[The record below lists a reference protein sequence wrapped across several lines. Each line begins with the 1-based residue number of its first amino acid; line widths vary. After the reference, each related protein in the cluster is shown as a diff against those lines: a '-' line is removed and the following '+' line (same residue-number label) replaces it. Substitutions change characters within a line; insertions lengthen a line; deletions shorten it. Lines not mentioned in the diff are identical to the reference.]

1 MPHSDLR
8 GAHMS
13 SRRLIVFTLA
23 ICSTLLALLLLTQ
36 PVAAH
41 QDLER
46 AEPGFDAVLNE
57 PPTAVRLWFAG
68 ELDSF
73 ESTLAVYDAHDR
85 QIDLGDAGISLED
98 RRLLR
103 VSLPADL
110 LPGQYTV
117 RWTAVDDED
126 AHPVQGEYTFI
137 IAGIGEEFGSNL
149 AAVISAGAVI
159 VASGGGA
166 FVWVRRKNHS

>member
-1 MPHSDLR
+1 MNP
-8 GAHMS
+8 
-13 SRRLIVFTLA
+13 RRPIVSTIALFP
-23 ICSTLLALLLLTQ
+23 TLLALLLLIQ

-46 AEPGFDAVLNE
+46 AEPGFDTVLNE
-57 PPTAVRLWFAG
+57 PPTVVRLWFAG

-73 ESTLAVYDAHDR
+73 ESTLVVYDAHDR
-85 QIDLGDAGISLED
+85 QIDLGDVGISLED

-110 LPGQYTV
+110 VPGQYTV

-137 IAGIGEEFGSNL
+137 IAGIGEESGSNL

-166 FVWVRRKNHS
+166 FVWVRRRNFS

>member
-1 MPHSDLR
+1 
-8 GAHMS
+8 MS
-13 SRRLIVFTLA
+13 PRQPIVCTLA
-23 ICSTLLALLLLTQ
+23 LFSTLLALLLSAL

-46 AEPGFDAVLNE
+46 AEPGFDAVLNI
-57 PPTAVRLWFAG
+57 PPTVVRLWFAG

-85 QIDLGDAGISLED
+85 QIDLGDASVSQED

-103 VSLPADL
+103 VSLPGDL
-110 LPGQYTV
+110 RPGQYTV

-126 AHPVQGEYTFI
+126 AHPVQGEYTFT
-137 IAGIGEEFGSNL
+137 IAGTPEVPGSNL
-149 AAVISAGAVI
+149 AVVISAGAVI
-159 VASGGGA
+159 VAIGA
-166 FVWVRRKNHS
+166 GAWVWRRGHS

>member
-1 MPHSDLR
+1 MYP
-8 GAHMS
+8 
-13 SRRLIVFTLA
+13 RRPIVSTIALFP
-23 ICSTLLALLLLTQ
+23 TLLALLLLTQ

-46 AEPGFDAVLNE
+46 AEPGIDAMLNE
-57 PPTAVRLWFAG
+57 PPTVVRLWFAG

-73 ESTLAVYDAHDR
+73 ESTLVVYDAHDR
-85 QIDLGDAGISLED
+85 QIDLGNAGISLED

-126 AHPVQGEYTFI
+126 AHPVQGEYTFT
-137 IAGIGEEFGSNL
+137 IAGTPAAPENSNL
-149 AAVISAGAVI
+149 AIAVSAGAVI
-159 VASGGGA
+159 ATIGA
-166 FVWVRRKNHS
+166 LSWVRRRG